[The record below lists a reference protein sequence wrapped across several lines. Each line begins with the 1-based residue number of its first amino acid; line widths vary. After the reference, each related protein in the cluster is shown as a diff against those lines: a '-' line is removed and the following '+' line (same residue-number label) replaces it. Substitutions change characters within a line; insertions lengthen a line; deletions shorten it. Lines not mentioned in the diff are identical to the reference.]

1 MFPIIV
7 GSSFQQKMTCQA
19 AHVAKNFV
27 KLCEDLVP
35 KGPDIIVSGF
45 KTELKGELNIG
56 INWTEPL
63 IGINVAMLD
72 V

>member
-1 MFPIIV
+1 M
-7 GSSFQQKMTCQA
+7 
-19 AHVAKNFV
+19 
-27 KLCEDLVP
+27 KLCENLVP